1 MRTNLNIDWVID
13 SIQDFKRDTVKWFVR
28 DEGLANSMNEYIEV
42 QREYTKKLNKST
54 QRCLSSYGDW
64 IGK

>member
-28 DEGLANSMNEYIEV
+28 DDELAKSMNEYIEV

-54 QRCLSSYGDW
+54 QQCLSSYGDW
-64 IGK
+64 MAK